1 MENKNKMNNVD
12 NELMQAVD
20 ILSYVM
26 GLWAVNTE
34 IKNVIFHDPATIV
47 YWSDGE
53 KTVVKA
59 EGEPF
64 DPEKGLAMAISK
76 RVLGNKG
83 NYYNEFKKW
92 LPKDNIEQENKE
104 VSINV
109 SQPYSEGLKISI
121 GREGKRQ

>member
-1 MENKNKMNNVD
+1 MFKRE
-12 NELMQAVD
+12 
-20 ILSYVM
+20 VM

-59 EGEPF
+59 EGESF

-76 RVLGNKG
+76 KVLGNKG